1 MLPSR
6 SLAFVIVIIIIIIS
20 FKGPSCDNNTS
31 VSLSYNQTLSLQ
43 AVKYLEGMLIQSQQA
58 QKKEQKLSDD
68 LDDLKLSE
76 SSGKVDKE
84 VHQSPVKASAESL
97 DVCTP
102 SIVENLV
109 KEEIVDQEEEQD
121 KIEDAVVADQE
132 TKKTESL
139 DTSKGLIKDSDG
151 EKDKTKADQE
161 EGMDLDKVPSDD
173 KTGGGSVIDTVEQ
186 EEEEGDG
193 DDEDDDDD
201 QEEISI
207 DPRTYCKLG
216 HFHLLLEDYAKG
228 EEEDDQDQ
236 KLLDMR

>member
-1 MLPSR
+1 
-6 SLAFVIVIIIIIIS
+6 
-20 FKGPSCDNNTS
+20 
-31 VSLSYNQTLSLQ
+31 
-43 AVKYLEGMLIQSQQA
+43 MLIQSQQA
-58 QKKEQKLSDD
+58 QKKEHKKLSDD

-76 SSGKVDKE
+76 SCGKVDKE

-97 DVCTP
+97 DVSTP

-109 KEEIVDQEEEQD
+109 KEEIVDQEED
-121 KIEDAVVADQE
+121 KIVDGAVVAGGDQE

-139 DTSKGLIKDSDG
+139 ETSKGLIKDSDG

-161 EGMDLDKVPSDD
+161 EGMDLDKDPSDD
-173 KTGGGSVIDTVEQ
+173 KTGGGGAVIDTRNVEQ
-186 EEEEGDG
+186 EEGDG
-193 DDEDDDDD
+193 DEGDGDEEDDDDD